1 MAEKVVAI
9 ENLTQLGVIKDT
21 PTVGLAPNAFTD
33 VRNVRLRDNAVFKMK
48 GEIDLDTLSPTM
60 PSGRTAGKVLF
71 ITHWANP
78 NLIPNDSNNKNEGGY
93 YVYVIESLL
102 TSNLATKKGHR
113 VFIQK
118 ITDPNSKKDITPA
131 VLTEG
136 FSLKSN
142 GTIDENYKWQS
153 TNFASG
159 FCLILNNGINS
170 PHYVIDTVGN
180 TNHSNVPQLTELPGW
195 DSYNSAPKV
204 LERTIKLTYGDNQ
217 EVKNP
222 RLFDLG
228 QKIDF
233 AVNTL
238 FVTKQTPGSS
248 VTEVVA
254 VDAPEGAAAA
264 GTISSGDISGGTGET
279 TYVPRNVTF
288 ETDDAGDATTI
299 PNPGIKQS
307 AGSGNFD
314 YVLYNNTNTNT
325 TFINL
330 TRGPT
335 VGSSVTDNFKDD
347 DVIRVFVVSRN
358 PVTATCG
365 VIRSFGNFLV
375 AGNLKEVDKKSGNLI
390 RRMKGVVRTSDV
402 AVAGSL
408 PQNWNPF
415 AAGTNTADEFTLSST
430 STIQDLVPLT
440 NSLYIYTNN
449 SIHRMALTQSPI
461 SPVSFTPLTYEY
473 GAQTIGSIIEFSG
486 RHLVVGS
493 NDIYIFTGNPGNI
506 TSIADMRVRD
516 DFYAT
521 LSSEYS
527 NNLFILNNKANDEI
541 WINFPTTS
549 TVNGECNRA
558 VIYNYTLNN
567 WTIRDLNNIIS
578 GVIAPVRG
586 GTESTNERNWATDI
600 VNPNK
605 LFPVLLQQNS
615 SNNKLIA
622 ADIGYQFS
630 GSNYT
635 SYIERQSLSVTP
647 EFYTEQFNSIALL
660 TQGTGT
666 LNVKTTG
673 SNYPATQPDLTVANN
688 ITVNGSFPIID
699 SYKSDLRIQGRFISY
714 RVDDSAGI
722 NTKWSITGMQITVQE
737 GGPR

>member
-1 MAEKVVAI
+1 MAEKVI
-9 ENLTQLGVIKDT
+9 SIDNLTQLGVIKDT

-33 VRNVRLRDNAVFKMK
+33 LRNVRLRDNAVFKMK
-48 GEIDLDTLSPTM
+48 GEIDLSTLSPSM
-60 PSGRTAGKVLF
+60 PTSRTAGKVLF
-71 ITHWANP
+71 ITYWANP

-93 YVYVIESLL
+93 YVYVIESKQS
-102 TSNLATKKGHR
+102 TTVKGHR
-113 VFIQK
+113 VFIK
-118 ITDPNSKKDITPA
+118 NIVTGSEKDITPA
-131 VLTEG
+131 ALTEG

-142 GTIDENYKWQS
+142 NTIDENYKWQS

-159 FCLILNNGINS
+159 FCLILNNGINA
-170 PHYVIDTVGN
+170 PHYVIDAVGN

-195 DSYNSAPKV
+195 DSYNAAPKV
-204 LERTIKLTYGDNQ
+204 LERTLKLTYGDNQ
-217 EVKNP
+217 TVSNP

-228 QKIDF
+228 QKVDF
-233 AVNTL
+233 TNNTL

-248 VTEVVA
+248 VTEAVA
-254 VDAPEGAAAA
+254 QVAPEGAAST
-264 GTISSGDISGGTGET
+264 GTINNGAISVG
-279 TYVPRNVTF
+279 YVPRNITF
-288 ETDDAGDATTI
+288 NSDDI
-299 PNPGIKQS
+299 PNPTNKIS
-307 AGSGNFD
+307 AGTGNFD
-314 YVLYNNTNTNT
+314 YVIYNNTTTNT

-330 TRGPT
+330 ALGPN
-335 VGSSVTDNFKDD
+335 SANNFKED

-358 PVTATCG
+358 PVTNTCG

-375 AGNLKEVDKKSGNLI
+375 AGNLKEVDKTNGNLI

-449 SIHRMALTQSPI
+449 SIHRMSLTQSPI

-493 NDIYIFTGNPGNI
+493 NDIYIFTGNPANI
-506 TSIADMRVRD
+506 TSVADMRVRD
-516 DFYAT
+516 DFYAN
-521 LSSEYS
+521 LNSQYS

-549 TVNGECNRA
+549 STNGRCDRA
-558 VIYNYTLNN
+558 IIYNYRLNN

-578 GVIAPVRG
+578 GVVAPIKG
-586 GTESTNERNWATDI
+586 GSESERNWATDI

-605 LFPVLLQQNS
+605 LFPVLLQQNDS
-615 SNNKLIA
+615 SNKIIS

-635 SYIERQSLSVTP
+635 SFIERQSLSVTP
-647 EFYTEQFNSIALL
+647 EFYTEQFNSLALL
-660 TQGTGT
+660 TQGSGT
-666 LNVKTTG
+666 LNVRTTG
-673 SNYPATQPDLTVANN
+673 SNYPATQPNLASP
-688 ITVNGSFPIID
+688 TVNGSFPIAN

-714 RVDDSAGI
+714 KIDDSAGV